1 MTEAGSHSGTSHGAR
16 SPLPLLTLQLPQ
28 VLPPS
33 LALPLPVELP
43 NSLYW
48 KQPPKTWWTAKR
60 SFRVAEPDS
69 NEPSE
74 HWFEHADK
82 KAGSWW
88 PDWLAWQSARCG
100 PMVEA
105 PQVDAKTYPKLG
117 PAPGTY
123 VFEQ

>member
-1 MTEAGSHSGTSHGAR
+1 MRFVLTTSGHIFGI
-16 SPLPLLTLQLPQ
+16 
-28 VLPPS
+28 VN
-33 LALPLPVELP
+33 PVVTP
-43 NSLYW
+43 
-48 KQPPKTWWTAKR
+48 AKR

-82 KAGSWW
+82 KAGSCW
-88 PDWLAWQSARCG
+88 PDWLAWLSARCG